1 MRGFVVLGLVFSMP
15 SQEIGLG
22 KRLRNDLF
30 VQWDV
35 KPYDTI
41 RYETLFNVRPKAE
54 MSQLN
59 LPHGTNN

>member
-1 MRGFVVLGLVFSMP
+1 MP